1 MRRISIVMA
10 VLVAAAMTASVALA
24 VITTTTNPANAPSG
38 THLQTGAI
46 GCTVASNN
54 LDVSCTLFELAGVGH
69 TNAVV
74 TLTATYTADVTCS
87 NKGVNPQNA
96 VEAQGSTFTDSTS
109 TPLTSSKN
117 GRLTVPA
124 QSKSFPGTT
133 SSACPNGN
141 WTATFTNKTLKSFTY
156 TLTFDGF
163 TDPYITITGP

>member
-1 MRRISIVMA
+1 
-10 VLVAAAMTASVALA
+10 LSV
-24 VITTTTNPANAPSG
+24 
-38 THLQTGAI
+38 
-46 GCTVASNN
+46 
-54 LDVSCTLFELAGVGH
+54 
-69 TNAVV
+69 
-74 TLTATYTADVTCS
+74 TYTADVTCS

-141 WTATFTNKTLKSFTY
+141 WTAAFTNKTLKSFTY

-163 TDPYITITGP
+163 SGAYITITGP

>member
-24 VITTTTNPANAPSG
+24 AITTDINPANAPSG

-46 GCTVASNN
+46 GCTVASD
-54 LDVSCTLFELAGVGH
+54 LTVSCTQFELAGVGH
-69 TNAVV
+69 TNAVL
-74 TLTATYTADVTCS
+74 TLSVTYTADVTGS

-124 QSKSFPGTT
+124 QSASFPGTT

-141 WTATFTNKTLKSFTY
+141 WTAAFTNKTLKSFTY

-163 TDPYITITGP
+163 SGAYITITGP